1 MTKENRIVFE
11 EEINSEHPYDF
22 NFCHN
27 PNSIKLRLQEEK
39 YR

>member
-11 EEINSEHPYDF
+11 EEINSEYPYDI

-27 PNSIKLRLQEEK
+27 PNSIKLRLQEEM